1 MVSPGVSG
9 VIFTLVLVQW
19 YGSLLASNAHLGDS
33 PLARASH
40 CIMPRT
46 DLYTRLHCVAI
57 CITVSSIAQCTWHP
71 ICGRALYNAH
81 HQRDSKMCTNIYIIC
96 IKAISISALDKQ
108 LQKCCNIYN
117 AKCSLGSFEHTDQRL
132 EQAGGPTI
140 PSSSRSGC
148 LG

>member
-1 MVSPGVSG
+1 MPGNTLYCVVLTYIFETSLGKTMALYILAQFWYSFGTVVSPGVSG

-19 YGSLLASNAHLGDS
+19 CGSLLASNAHLGDS

-96 IKAISISALDKQ
+96 IKAISISALDK
-108 LQKCCNIYN
+108 
-117 AKCSLGSFEHTDQRL
+117 
-132 EQAGGPTI
+132 
-140 PSSSRSGC
+140 
-148 LG
+148 